1 MHHDEMREIIETYI
15 TAYNTFDLN
24 KMYTLLHQSIVF
36 QNHSKGKLNLVTKGL
51 EEFRHVAEQ
60 AQKLFSSRVQR
71 VTNCRFDGDRAE
83 VDIDFEGVFALEIP
97 GWPKAGETIKLKGKS
112 IFTFKDGLIA
122 SLSDYC

>member
-83 VDIDFEGVFALEIP
+83 VDRDL
-97 GWPKAGETIKLKGKS
+97 
-112 IFTFKDGLIA
+112 
-122 SLSDYC
+122 